1 MMIRDPFQEGVARGW
16 KVVDAARLDSDREDS
31 ADVVI
36 VGSGAGGGLAAEI
49 LSRSGLRVIVV
60 EEGPLRSSRDF
71 RMREAEAYP
80 ALYQE
85 SAARKTADKGINIL
99 QGRCVGGSTTVNWTS
114 SFRTPPATLD
124 FWQRQFGLAD
134 YTAEALLH
142 WFEMVERRLSIS
154 PWLVSPNA
162 NNEILRTGAARL
174 GIATQ
179 AMRRNVNGCWNLGY
193 CGTGCPSNA
202 KQSMLV
208 TTLPAALELG
218 ATVYYGLRAERLAMT
233 GDTVTGLECV
243 AMDAAGIRPRTQ
255 RVRLRA
261 RHFVLAGGAI
271 GSPALLLRSGAPDP
285 SAQLGRRTFLH
296 PTLVSAA
303 LMEAAVDGYSGTPQ
317 SLYSDHFLDNLPIDG
332 PLGYKLE
339 APPLHPVLF
348 ATTLQGFGEGHAAL
362 MKQFSHAHAL
372 LALLR
377 DGFNVASR
385 GGQVR
390 LRDDG
395 TPLLDYPLD
404 DVIWDGARRA
414 LLSMAEIQFAAGARK
429 VYAVH
434 EQCSGWDSWAAAK
447 EGIARLPLRPLALRL
462 VSAHVMGGCAMGG
475 DAARSVVDG
484 RGRHHQLGNLTVADG
499 SLFPTSIGANPQQSV
514 YGIVARN
521 ISALAQSLSG
531 RPAAALA

>member
-1 MMIRDPFQEGVARGW
+1 MIKDPYQEGIARGW
-16 KVVDAARLDSDREDS
+16 KVVDAARLDTDREDE

-36 VGSGAGGGLAAEI
+36 VGSGAGGGVSAEI
-49 LSRSGLRVIVV
+49 LAKSGLRVIVV
-60 EEGPLRSSRDF
+60 EEGPLRSTSDF
-71 RMREAEAYP
+71 HMRESEAYP

-114 SFRTPPATLD
+114 SFRTPPGTLK
-124 FWQRQFGLAD
+124 FWQGLGLAD
-134 YTAEALLH
+134 YTQEALLP

-154 PWLVSPNA
+154 PWAVPPNA
-162 NNEILRTGAARL
+162 NNEILRTGASKL
-174 GIATQ
+174 GIETQ
-179 AMRRNVNGCWNLGY
+179 IMRRNVNGCWNLGY
-193 CGTGCPSNA
+193 CGTGCPTNA

-218 ATVYYGLRAERLAMT
+218 ATIYYGLRAERLDLA
-233 GDTVTGLECV
+233 GDKVTALECV
-243 AMDAAGIRPRTQ
+243 ALDAAGIHPQAR

-261 RHFVLAGGAI
+261 KHFVLAGGAI
-271 GSPALLLRSGAPDP
+271 GSPALLLRSAAPDP

-296 PTLVSAA
+296 PTLVSSA
-303 LMEAAVDGYSGTPQ
+303 LMDAAVDGHAGAPQ

-362 MKQFSHAHAL
+362 MKQFTHAQVL

-377 DGFNVASR
+377 DGFNAASR
-385 GGQVR
+385 GGEVR
-390 LRDDG
+390 LREDG
-395 TPLLDYPLD
+395 TPVLDYPLD

-414 LLSMAEIQFAAGARK
+414 LLSMAEIQFAAGAKK

-434 EQCSGWDSWAAAK
+434 EECSGWDNWAQAK
-447 EGIARLPLRPLALRL
+447 EGIARLPMKALSMRV
-462 VSAHVMGGCAMGG
+462 VSAHVMGGCAMGVDPG
-475 DAARSVVDG
+475 RAVVDP

-521 ISALAQSLSG
+521 ISALAQSLTG
-531 RPAAALA
+531 KPAAPMA

>member
-1 MMIRDPFQEGVARGW
+1 MMINDPYKEGVARAW
-16 KVVDAARLDSDREDS
+16 KVIDAARLESDREDE

-36 VGSGAGGGLAAEI
+36 IGSGAGGGIAAEI
-49 LSRSGLRVIVV
+49 LAKSGLRVIVV
-60 EEGPLRSSRDF
+60 EEGPLRSTRDF
-71 RMREAEAYP
+71 RMRESEAYP
-80 ALYQE
+80 QLYQE
-85 SAARKTADKGINIL
+85 SAARKTADKGVNIL

-134 YTAEALLH
+134 YTAEALLP

-154 PWLVSPNA
+154 AWNVAPNA
-162 NNEILRTGAARL
+162 NNEILRSGAGKL

-179 AMRRNVNGCWNLGY
+179 VMRRNVVGCWNLGY
-193 CGTGCPSNA
+193 CGTGCPTNA
-202 KQSMLV
+202 KQSMLM

-218 ATVYYGLRAERLAMT
+218 ATIYSGLRAERLSLS
-233 GDTVTGLECV
+233 GDRVTALECV
-243 AMDAAGIRPRTQ
+243 AMDVAGIHPQAR

-271 GSPALLLRSGAPDP
+271 GSPALLLRSGVPDP

-296 PTLVSAA
+296 PTLVSSA
-303 LMEAAVDGYSGTPQ
+303 LMDAAVDGHSGAPQ
-317 SLYSDHFLDNLPIDG
+317 SLYSDHFLENLPIDG

-362 MKQFSHAHAL
+362 MKQFGHAQVL

-377 DGFNVASR
+377 DGFNAASR

-390 LRDDG
+390 LREDG

-404 DVIWDGARRA
+404 DVIWEGARRA
-414 LLSMAEIQFAAGARK
+414 LLSMAEIQFAAGAKK

-434 EQCSGWDSWAAAK
+434 EECAGWDSWAAAR
-447 EGIARLPLRPLALRL
+447 EGIARLPMRVLSLRV
-462 VSAHVMGGCAMGG
+462 VSAHVMGGCAMGV
-475 DAARSVVDG
+475 DAGRSVVDP

-531 RPAAALA
+531 RPAASLA

>member
-1 MMIRDPFQEGVARGW
+1 MIKDPYQEGLAKGW
-16 KVVDAARLDSDREDS
+16 KVVDAARLETDRDDE

-36 VGSGAGGGLAAEI
+36 VGSGAGGGIAAEI
-49 LSRSGLRVIVV
+49 LAKSGLRVIVV
-60 EEGPLRSSRDF
+60 EEGPLRSSADF
-71 RMREAEAYP
+71 HMRESEAYP

-114 SFRTPPATLD
+114 SFRTPPGTLD

-134 YTAEALLH
+134 YTPEALLP
-142 WFEMVERRLSIS
+142 WFEMVERRLSIGAW
-154 PWLVSPNA
+154 PVPPNA
-162 NNEILRTGAARL
+162 NNELLRTGASRL

-179 AMRRNVNGCWNLGY
+179 VIRRNVNGCWNLGY
-193 CGTGCPSNA
+193 CGTGCPTNA

-218 ATVYYGLRAERLAMT
+218 ATIYYGLRAERLTLA
-233 GDTVTGLECV
+233 GDKVTGLECV
-243 AMDAAGIRPRTQ
+243 AMDAAGIHPKAT
-255 RVRLRA
+255 RVWLRA
-261 RHFVLAGGAI
+261 KHFVLAGGAI
-271 GSPALLLRSGAPDP
+271 GSPALLLRSAAPDP
-285 SAQLGRRTFLH
+285 SGQLGRRTFLH
-296 PTLVSAA
+296 PTLVSSA
-303 LMEAAVDGYSGTPQ
+303 LMESVVDGHAGAPQ

-362 MKQFSHAHAL
+362 MKQFRNAQVL

-377 DGFNVASR
+377 DGFNPASR

-404 DVIWDGARRA
+404 DVVWDGARRA
-414 LLSMAEIQFAAGARK
+414 LLTMAEIQFAAGAKK

-434 EQCSGWDSWAAAK
+434 EECTGWDNWAAAK
-447 EGIARLPLRPLALRL
+447 EGIARLPMKPLAMRV
-462 VSAHVMGGCAMGG
+462 VSAHVMGGCAMGT
-475 DAARSVVDG
+475 DAGKSVVDP

-521 ISALAQSLSG
+521 ISALAASLTG
-531 RPAAALA
+531 TPAAPLA

>member
-1 MMIRDPFQEGVARGW
+1 MIKDPFTEGLAKGW
-16 KVVDAARLDSDREDS
+16 KVVDAARLATDREDE

-36 VGSGAGGGLAAEI
+36 VGSGAGGGIAAEI
-49 LSRSGLRVIVV
+49 LAKSGLRVVVV
-60 EEGPLRSSRDF
+60 EEGPLRSTSDF
-71 RMREAEAYP
+71 HMRESEAYP

-114 SFRTPPATLD
+114 SFRTPPGTLK
-124 FWQRQFGLAD
+124 FWQGLGLAD
-134 YTAEALLH
+134 YTQEALLP

-154 PWLVSPNA
+154 AWYVPPNA
-162 NNEILRTGAARL
+162 NNEILRTGASKL
-174 GIATQ
+174 GIEAQ
-179 AMRRNVNGCWNLGY
+179 VIRRNVNGCWNLGY
-193 CGTGCPSNA
+193 CGTGCPTNA
-202 KQSMLV
+202 KQSMLI

-218 ATVYYGLRAERLAMT
+218 ATIYYGLRAERLNLA
-233 GDTVTGLECV
+233 GDKVTGLDCV
-243 AMDAAGIRPRTQ
+243 AVDAAGIHPQAR

-261 RHFVLAGGAI
+261 KHFVLAGGAI
-271 GSPALLLRSGAPDP
+271 GSPALLLRSGAPDA
-285 SAQLGRRTFLH
+285 SGQLGRRTFLH
-296 PTLVSAA
+296 PTLVSSA
-303 LMEAAVDGYSGTPQ
+303 LMDTPVDGHAGAPQ

-362 MKQFSHAHAL
+362 MKQFRNAQVL

-377 DGFNVASR
+377 DGFNPASR
-385 GGQVR
+385 GGRVR
-390 LRDDG
+390 LREDG

-404 DVIWDGARRA
+404 DVVWDGARRA
-414 LLSMAEIQFAAGARK
+414 LLTMAEIQFAAGAKK

-434 EQCSGWDSWAAAK
+434 EECAGWDSWAAAK
-447 EGIARLPLRPLALRL
+447 EGIARLPMKPLAMRV
-462 VSAHVMGGCAMGG
+462 VSAHVMGGCAMGK
-475 DAARSVVDG
+475 DAGKSVVDP

-521 ISALAQSLSG
+521 ISALAQALTG
-531 RPAAALA
+531 KPAASLA